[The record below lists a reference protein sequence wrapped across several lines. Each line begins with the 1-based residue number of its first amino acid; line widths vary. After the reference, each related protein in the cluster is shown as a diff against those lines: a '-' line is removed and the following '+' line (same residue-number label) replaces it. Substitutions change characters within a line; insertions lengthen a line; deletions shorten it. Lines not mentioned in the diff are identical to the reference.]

1 MNRSI
6 FKGEP
11 QLNIYNEYEVCI
23 YTSRGCPYHCAYC
36 VASHLRN
43 TELGRIRCKD
53 VNSIVSELEA
63 IQTAY
68 PAVVSIRILDD
79 LFLSNR
85 KSFENAVFIFN
96 RFNFSWRAMCH
107 IKSINN
113 IDDKW
118 LLCLSESGCKELFV
132 GIESGSPDIL
142 LKIHKT
148 SDVDMIER
156 AVKRILDAGIRV
168 KGYFICGLPS
178 ETEKDLEKTLRLATT
193 LKHHSNGRGIFR
205 NSTFQ
210 FRPYYGTDLY
220 DEIVSSS
227 GIEYNSIL
235 LNTKDSV
242 ELNTKVRNKSFN
254 FESGNYS
261 SVSCETLTSYIMRM
275 NQLNE

>member
-1 MNRSI
+1 
-6 FKGEP
+6 
-11 QLNIYNEYEVCI
+11 
-23 YTSRGCPYHCAYC
+23 
-36 VASHLRN
+36 
-43 TELGRIRCKD
+43 
-53 VNSIVSELEA
+53 
-63 IQTAY
+63 
-68 PAVVSIRILDD
+68 
-79 LFLSNR
+79 
-85 KSFENAVFIFN
+85 
-96 RFNFSWRAMCH
+96 
-107 IKSINN
+107 
-113 IDDKW
+113 
-118 LLCLSESGCKELFV
+118 
-132 GIESGSPDIL
+132 
-142 LKIHKT
+142 
-148 SDVDMIER
+148 MIER